1 MSVSQSFTIRSL
13 GINNFYTIV
22 WSFDQNCNTFTRR
35 NENNRWRQTWWSRK
49 SHKRLV
55 AGACS
60 AIVDSGAIPCGGNEQ
75 EAVMEMLQQ
84 IEIDQKLVEME
95 LQIEMQCREIMQSN
109 DLDNIKRYCT
119 HLVRKK
125 FDQDI
130 FMASLLNR
138 LIELEANR
146 VVAEM
151 RKVKPKNPLKKFFRI
166 R

>member
-1 MSVSQSFTIRSL
+1 MKVTKFL
-13 GINNFYTIV
+13 NIN
-22 WSFDQNCNTFTRR
+22 
-35 NENNRWRQTWWSRK
+35 
-49 SHKRLV
+49 
-55 AGACS
+55 
-60 AIVDSGAIPCGGNEQ
+60 
-75 EAVMEMLQQ
+75 
-84 IEIDQKLVEME
+84 IEPAPPELE

-109 DLDNIKRYCT
+109 DLDSIKRYCT

-151 RKVKPKNPLKKFFRI
+151 RKEKPKPRHPLKKFFRI
-166 R
+166 H